1 MMYQDARK
9 CPQCGGWLVIS
20 GDSNTQEEWENCDR
34 CGYNTSFEIK
44 KDEHDV
50 PILNDKGFIIREH
63 TVTPGNG
70 VAFLMQA
77 DNKIGTVYAIDHE
90 VDEATINAFMD
101 DIANDEIDASKSYLT
116 KWDADQQKI
125 IPLYGEMPADYVES
139 NPHTD
144 EKEE

>member
-9 CPQCGGWLVIS
+9 CPQCGGWLVIT
-20 GDSNTQEEWENCDR
+20 GDSNTMEEWEGCDR
-34 CGYNTSFEIK
+34 CGYTTTNAFKRDDHDDPIV
-44 KDEHDV
+44 DENGR
-50 PILNDKGFIIREH
+50 LIREH

-77 DNKIGTVYAIDHE
+77 DNKVGTIWAIDHE
-90 VDEATINAFMD
+90 VDDETIQGFMD
-101 DIANDEIDASKSYLT
+101 DISKPEIDASKSYLT
-116 KWDADQQKI
+116 KWDAEQQKI
-125 IPLYGEMPADYVES
+125 ISLYGEMPADYVES